1 MYAAVDGQLLLGNVK
16 VEVHRSMAECSLTGD
31 NCVRYGRSGT
41 QPPPPPRLCAPLGS
55 ITLHHPDQQG
65 DVIPPPGVH
74 LPPRGGKR
82 VNWRREIE
90 YSGVGLCG

>member
-41 QPPPPPRLCAPLGS
+41 QPPPLPGSAPR
-55 ITLHHPDQQG
+55 
-65 DVIPPPGVH
+65 
-74 LPPRGGKR
+74 
-82 VNWRREIE
+82 
-90 YSGVGLCG
+90 